1 MISYLNT
8 LEVLGADIDGESQ
21 VDMILQSLPESF
33 KEFRLNYNM
42 NKKIYTLSEMMN
54 ELVAAEGILVKGSV
68 DTNMAETSS
77 SKPKLKGKGGWK
89 KKNFTKKEGKCRHR
103 ILSAFN
109 LRAKPKK
116 FQKILFSLH
125 GAMKTSRLMWHNP
138 FGHQSTQS
146 AFFGQNA
153 PGQPWVN
160 QKSNEVKIL
169 SKQHFSWFYIK
180 PELLRDFCQL

>member
-1 MISYLNT
+1 
-8 LEVLGADIDGESQ
+8 
-21 VDMILQSLPESF
+21 
-33 KEFRLNYNM
+33 
-42 NKKIYTLSEMMN
+42 MMN

-160 QKSNEVKIL
+160 
-169 SKQHFSWFYIK
+169 
-180 PELLRDFCQL
+180 